1 MSVNSIMN
9 TGLSALLANQSA
21 LRVTSNNIANVNTE
35 GYVRQDA
42 RTAQTVLN
50 GQGTGVELIVQ
61 RAADRFLAA
70 AHLSGIS
77 NAGQYQATAGL
88 LDRAQAGFGDPTSST
103 SMFAAVDNLMS
114 DAAALAS
121 DASSSLRKTDFVSS
135 VNATFQDIQATFE
148 TIDGLRDEAHQK
160 LTVAVSDTN
169 QILSQI
175 SVLNAE
181 IQKFR
186 MAGADASGAETQQS
200 QLMDQLAGYIDFKV
214 TQRELGG
221 VELRTT
227 SGLLLV
233 DHRAAELA
241 VNQSTDG
248 ARYPGV
254 SISPAGSDA
263 ELDVTRQI
271 QSGEIRGLLTAR
283 DSDLPD
289 LAYSLGEYASALADQ
304 LNQAHNEGTAVPAP
318 TSLTGRETGLLGTDA
333 LNFTGAATF
342 AVVDSSGRTI
352 ESVQVD
358 FDAGTLTTSAGG
370 VTAMGGTITGFTSAL
385 NSAFGGS
392 ATVSFTDGVMSLSA
406 TGTNGV
412 AIAQDPTNPSDRG
425 GRGVSAFFGL
435 NDVVTTSRPVF
446 YQTGLSGTDT
456 HGITSGDITFGIR
469 NGNGDLIQSIT
480 YTPGGTTFD
489 DIINDLNGAGVL
501 GSFATASLDANGS
514 LTISPNTAGSVAVID
529 VISDTTL
536 RGTTGTSLSAI
547 FGLGIEGPAERARGL
562 SLKDELSLSP
572 SLLAT
577 SKFDTTATAVGSV
590 GVAAGSNDGAL
601 ALQGAL
607 GSAVNLRTMQGAEYL
622 NLSLTDA
629 AAQIASDAGSKAT
642 TLLNRAEASEALR
655 EEAKLRRASAE
666 GVNLDEEMVNMTVF
680 QQSYSAASRLIQA
693 SKDMYDTLLNMV

>member
-1 MSVNSIMN
+1 MN

-21 LRVTSNNIANVNTE
+21 LRVTSNNIANVNTD

-42 RTAQTVLN
+42 RTVQTVLN

-61 RAADRFLAA
+61 RAADRFLTA
-70 AHLSGIS
+70 AHLAGIS
-77 NAGQYQATAGL
+77 NAGQYEATAGL

-103 SMFAAVDNLMS
+103 SLFASVDNLMS

-175 SVLNAE
+175 SLLNAE
-181 IQKFR
+181 IQKFK
-186 MAGADASGAETQQS
+186 MAGTDATGAETQQS

-233 DHRAAELA
+233 DHRAAELSI
-241 VNQSTDG
+241 NSSTDG
-248 ARYPGV
+248 ARYPGI

-263 ELDVTRQI
+263 ELDITRQI
-271 QSGEIRGLLTAR
+271 QSGEIRGLLSAR

-333 LNFTGAATF
+333 LNFTGGATF
-342 AVVDSSGRTI
+342 AVVDSTGRTI

-370 VTAMGGTITGFTSAL
+370 VTAMGGTIAGFTSAL

-412 AIAQDPTNPSDRG
+412 AIAQDPANPSDRG
-425 GRGVSAFFGL
+425 GRGVSSFFGL
-435 NDVVTTSRPVF
+435 NDLVTTSRPVF

-456 HGITSGDITFGIR
+456 HGVTSGDITFGMR

-480 YTPGGTTFD
+480 YTPGGATFD
-489 DIINDLNGAGVL
+489 DIINDLNSASAL

-601 ALQGAL
+601 ALQASL
-607 GSAVNLRTMQGAEYL
+607 GNAVNLRTMQGTEYL

-642 TLLNRAEASEALR
+642 TLINRAEASLALR
-655 EEAKLRRASAE
+655 DEAELRRASAE

>member
-1 MSVNSIMN
+1 MN

-21 LRVTSNNIANVNTE
+21 LRVTSNNIANVNTD

-42 RTAQTVLN
+42 RTVQTVLN

-61 RAADRFLAA
+61 RAADRFLTA
-70 AHLSGIS
+70 AHLAGIS
-77 NAGQYQATAGL
+77 NAGQYEATAGL

-103 SMFAAVDNLMS
+103 SLFASVDNLMS

-175 SVLNAE
+175 SLLNAE
-181 IQKFR
+181 IQKFK
-186 MAGADASGAETQQS
+186 MAGTDATGAETQQS

-233 DHRAAELA
+233 DHRAAELSI
-241 VNQSTDG
+241 NSSTDG
-248 ARYPGV
+248 ARYPGI

-263 ELDVTRQI
+263 ELDITRQI
-271 QSGEIRGLLTAR
+271 QSGEIRGLLSAR

-333 LNFTGAATF
+333 LNFTGGATF
-342 AVVDSSGRTI
+342 AVVDSTGRTI

-370 VTAMGGTITGFTSAL
+370 VTAMGGTIAGFTSAL

-412 AIAQDPTNPSDRG
+412 AIAHDPANPSDRG
-425 GRGVSAFFGL
+425 GRGVSSFFGL
-435 NDVVTTSRPVF
+435 NDLVTTSRPVF

-456 HGITSGDITFGIR
+456 HGVTSGDITFGIR

-480 YTPGGTTFD
+480 YTPGGATFD
-489 DIINDLNGAGVL
+489 DIINDLNSAGVL

-601 ALQGAL
+601 ALQASL
-607 GSAVNLRTMQGAEYL
+607 GNAVNLRTMQGTEYL

-642 TLLNRAEASEALR
+642 TLINRAEASLALR
-655 EEAKLRRASAE
+655 DEAELRRASAE

>member
-1 MSVNSIMN
+1 M
-9 TGLSALLANQSA
+9 
-21 LRVTSNNIANVNTE
+21 
-35 GYVRQDA
+35 
-42 RTAQTVLN
+42 
-50 GQGTGVELIVQ
+50 
-61 RAADRFLAA
+61 
-70 AHLSGIS
+70 
-77 NAGQYQATAGL
+77 
-88 LDRAQAGFGDPTSST
+88 
-103 SMFAAVDNLMS
+103 
-114 DAAALAS
+114 
-121 DASSSLRKTDFVSS
+121 SS

-175 SVLNAE
+175 SLLNAE
-181 IQKFR
+181 IQKFK
-186 MAGADASGAETQQS
+186 MAGADATGAETQQS

-370 VTAMGGTITGFTSAL
+370 VTAMGGTVAGFASAL

-412 AIAQDPTNPSDRG
+412 AVAQDPTNPSDRG

-435 NDVVTTSRPVF
+435 NDLVTTSRPVF
-446 YQTGLSGTDT
+446 YQTGLSGTDA
-456 HGITSGDITFGIR
+456 HGVTSGDITFGIR

-562 SLKDELSLSP
+562 SLKDELSLNP

-577 SKFDTTATAVGSV
+577 SKFDPTATAVGSV

-607 GSAVNLRTMQGAEYL
+607 GSAVNLRTMQGTEYL

>member
-1 MSVNSIMN
+1 M
-9 TGLSALLANQSA
+9 
-21 LRVTSNNIANVNTE
+21 
-35 GYVRQDA
+35 
-42 RTAQTVLN
+42 
-50 GQGTGVELIVQ
+50 
-61 RAADRFLAA
+61 
-70 AHLSGIS
+70 
-77 NAGQYQATAGL
+77 
-88 LDRAQAGFGDPTSST
+88 
-103 SMFAAVDNLMS
+103 
-114 DAAALAS
+114 
-121 DASSSLRKTDFVSS
+121 
-135 VNATFQDIQATFE
+135 
-148 TIDGLRDEAHQK
+148 
-160 LTVAVSDTN
+160 
-169 QILSQI
+169 
-175 SVLNAE
+175 
-181 IQKFR
+181 
-186 MAGADASGAETQQS
+186 
-200 QLMDQLAGYIDFKV
+200 
-214 TQRELGG
+214 LG
-221 VELRTT
+221 
-227 SGLLLV
+227 S
-233 DHRAAELA
+233 
-241 VNQSTDG
+241 
-248 ARYPGV
+248 
-254 SISPAGSDA
+254 
-263 ELDVTRQI
+263 
-271 QSGEIRGLLTAR
+271 
-283 DSDLPD
+283 
-289 LAYSLGEYASALADQ
+289 
-304 LNQAHNEGTAVPAP
+304 
-318 TSLTGRETGLLGTDA
+318 DA

-370 VTAMGGTITGFTSAL
+370 VTAMGGTVAGFASAL

-406 TGTNGV
+406 TGTNGMAV
-412 AIAQDPTNPSDRG
+412 AQDPTNASDRG

-456 HGITSGDITFGIR
+456 HGVTSGDITFGIR

-480 YTPGGTTFD
+480 YTPGGATFD

-547 FGLGIEGPAERARGL
+547 FGLGVEGPAERARGL

-577 SKFDTTATAVGSV
+577 SKFDTTATTVGSV

-607 GSAVNLRTMQGAEYL
+607 GSAVNLRTMQGTEYL

>member
-1 MSVNSIMN
+1 MN

-70 AHLSGIS
+70 AHLAGIS
-77 NAGQYQATAGL
+77 NAGQHQATAGL

-175 SVLNAE
+175 SLLNAE
-181 IQKFR
+181 IQKFK
-186 MAGADASGAETQQS
+186 MAGADATGAETQQS

-370 VTAMGGTITGFTSAL
+370 VTAMGGTVAGFASAL

-392 ATVSFTDGVMSLSA
+392 ATISFTDGVMSLSA

-412 AIAQDPTNPSDRG
+412 AVAQDPTNPSDRG

-435 NDVVTTSRPVF
+435 NDLVTTSRPVF

-456 HGITSGDITFGIR
+456 HGVTSGDITFGIR

-562 SLKDELSLSP
+562 SLKDELSLNP

-607 GSAVNLRTMQGAEYL
+607 GSAVNLRTMQGTEYL